1 MGRSAFA
8 IRVIRRVR
16 TARALIEMRTIRG
29 TMAFGSARSGEWPG
43 PDRHEPIHGGF
54 GKNILFLTISKTP
67 FPTRRR
73 ATQSVRLLR
82 S

>member
-1 MGRSAFA
+1 MRLAE
-8 IRVIRRVR
+8 RRFSISER
-16 TARALIEMRTIRG
+16 RN
-29 TMAFGSARSGEWPG
+29 
-43 PDRHEPIHGGF
+43 RHEPIHGGF